1 MQKWSKIS
9 QNYFSNCISNKFN
22 EIHWTASSL
31 SSKFQA
37 LNWLIAWQSR
47 CCINLP
53 KLKLM
58 HSKQRVRIRYFQSE
72 AKQYKKQKLRNA
84 SNHRITY
91 VAKTTKLQSTRQSWL
106 AFPTLRQCDRL
117 SFSSCLERKLTAKQL
132 NDSYN
137 KEKTTFKTRIL
148 SLCPLVDDFDI
159 QTRSLS
165 RKPVQFM
172 LAPNKRSNFDQR
184 HYHLGSGERRGPV
197 RLSLSFWQ
205 TTIGT
210 NILWG
215 ISMRPSPKCFR
226 SVGYDFTL

>member
-1 MQKWSKIS
+1 
-9 QNYFSNCISNKFN
+9 
-22 EIHWTASSL
+22 
-31 SSKFQA
+31 
-37 LNWLIAWQSR
+37 
-47 CCINLP
+47 
-53 KLKLM
+53 M
-58 HSKQRVRIRYFQSE
+58 HSKQRVRIRYFRTSE
-72 AKQYKKQKLRNA
+72 VNQYKKQKLRNA

-184 HYHLGSGERRGPV
+184 HYHLGSGERWGPV

-210 NILWG
+210 NTLWG

-226 SVGYDFTL
+226 VWDMTSHCNFTHRNHLKTWSFHVMRYHWFDFQKENLGLQNNTRCILDNSRRPGV